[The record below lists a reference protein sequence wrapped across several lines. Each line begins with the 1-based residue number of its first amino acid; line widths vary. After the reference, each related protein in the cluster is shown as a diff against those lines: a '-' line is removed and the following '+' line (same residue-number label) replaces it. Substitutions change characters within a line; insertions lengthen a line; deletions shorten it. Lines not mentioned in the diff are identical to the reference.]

1 MEETN
6 VIETVGPIVATAE
19 PGDIMAEMDRRIRE
33 LESAIGDLRTIKAQ
47 GEHTTTG
54 RKTLPTTQVSLLA
67 KGSAETGNGASVDD
81 ALRTLSM
88 EQRFAVKTGLI
99 RAGLLR

>member
-6 VIETVGPIVATAE
+6 VMETVGPIVATAE
-19 PGDIMAEMDRRIRE
+19 PVLADLDRRIRE
-33 LESAIGDLRTIKAQ
+33 LETAMGDMRTIKAQ
-47 GEHTTTG
+47 AEHPPAG
-54 RKTLPTTQVSLLA
+54 RKTVPAGQVSLLA
-67 KGSAETGNGASVDD
+67 KGSAEEGNGASVDD
-81 ALRTLSM
+81 ALRSLSM